1 MKQMNREIK
10 AKLVNGH
17 YEIYVDGEFKQSC
30 DVDELS
36 ETLEDIENDRN

>member
-1 MKQMNREIK
+1 MDREIK
-10 AKLVNGH
+10 TKLINGH

-36 ETLEDIENDRN
+36 ETLEEIENDRD